1 MSVRPGVAT
10 VTKPDPATPST
21 TGAIHR
27 QQRPRID
34 VHELRM
40 ACMKI
45 ARRVRAESSGSLTPG
60 QFGVLANLANHG
72 ARTPGELAADEYVQA
87 PSMTRT
93 IAMLVERGLVERGPH
108 ATDRRQVMLTITEK
122 GRAELKVSRRTRD
135 EWVTARL
142 GSLTDDERLVLAKAT
157 PILERL
163 ANS

>member
-1 MSVRPGVAT
+1 MA
-10 VTKPDPATPST
+10 KPDSGSAAAAVSPP
-21 TGAIHR
+21 R
-27 QQRPRID
+27 QHRPRLD

-45 ARRVRAESSGSLTPG
+45 ARRVRAESSGTLTPG
-60 QFGVLANLANHG
+60 QFGVLANLNAHG

-93 IAMLVERGLVERGPH
+93 IAMLVARGLVERGPH
-108 ATDRRQVMLTITEK
+108 ASDRRQVMLTITEK
-122 GRAELKVSRRTRD
+122 GKAELKQSKRTRD

-142 GSLTDDERLVLAKAT
+142 GSLSDDDRLVLARAA

>member
-1 MSVRPGVAT
+1 VA
-10 VTKPDPATPST
+10 KPDSGTATATRST
-21 TGAIHR
+21 PRPQR
-27 QQRPRID
+27 QRLD

-45 ARRVRAESSGSLTPG
+45 ARRVRAESSGTLTPG

-72 ARTPGELAADEYVQA
+72 PRTPGELAADEYVQA

-93 IAMLVERGLVERGPH
+93 IAMLVGRGLVERGRH
-108 ATDRRQVMLTITEK
+108 ATDGRQVMLTITEK
-122 GRAELKVSRRTRD
+122 GKAELKVSRRTRD

-142 GSLTDDERLVLAKAT
+142 GSLSDDDRLVLAKAA

>member
-1 MSVRPGVAT
+1 
-10 VTKPDPATPST
+10 
-21 TGAIHR
+21 
-27 QQRPRID
+27 

-45 ARRVRAESSGSLTPG
+45 ARRVRAESSGTLTPG
-60 QFGVLANLANHG
+60 QFGVLANLNAHG

-93 IAMLVERGLVERGPH
+93 IAMLVARGLVERGPH
-108 ATDRRQVMLTITEK
+108 KSDRRQVMLTITEK
-122 GRAELKVSRRTRD
+122 GKAELKQSKRTRD

-142 GSLTDDERLVLAKAT
+142 GSLSDDDRLVLAKAT

>member
-1 MSVRPGVAT
+1 VAQPDPGTAVAT
-10 VTKPDPATPST
+10 GST
-21 TGAIHR
+21 ARQHR
-27 QQRPRID
+27 AKVD

-45 ARRVRAESSGSLTPG
+45 ARRVRAESSGTLTPG

-93 IAMLVERGLVERGPH
+93 IAMLVARGLVERGPH

-122 GRAELKVSRRTRD
+122 GKAELKVSKRTRD

-142 GSLTDDERLVLAKAT
+142 GSLSDDERLALSKAT

>member
-1 MSVRPGVAT
+1 VAKPNPGTAT
-10 VTKPDPATPST
+10 APGSTPAPQGTTP
-21 TGAIHR
+21 R
-27 QQRPRID
+27 QHKARVD

-45 ARRVRAESSGSLTPG
+45 ARRVRVESSGALTPG
-60 QFGVLANLANHG
+60 QFGVLANLSNHG

-93 IAMLVERGLVERGPH
+93 IAILAGRGLVERGPH
-108 ATDRRQVMLTITEK
+108 ATDKRQVLVTITEK
-122 GRAELKVSRRTRD
+122 GKSELKISRRRRD

-142 GSLTDDERLVLAKAT
+142 GTLTDDDRLLLAKAT